1 VRVAGE
7 AYGATVAKRRLA
19 HALLDWRKR
28 TGDTANQVCDR
39 LTWGRGKV
47 GRFEANQ
54 WVRPEMSD
62 VRDLLRHYRVPA
74 EDAAELESWA
84 QLARQRAWW
93 REYGDVFDSV
103 EFPGFEAD
111 AARIS
116 VYMPLVLPGLVQTP
130 DYIDAHMS
138 AGSREPGWRERSR
151 EARLRRQ
158 RILDRDDG
166 TAPELHAVITEAS
179 LRYRWGTRSAR
190 RAQISHLAQLAHRP
204 GVDLRLLRFIDGPH
218 PGMSSL
224 INIFEFPDERDQ
236 TMVFLENDVS
246 IQEAPA
252 QDVTA
257 YVDIFRSISSVALD
271 PDGTREYLDR
281 MAKNAD

>member
-1 VRVAGE
+1 MAGE
-7 AYGATVAKRRLA
+7 AYGATVAKRRLSR
-19 HALLDWRKR
+19 ALSDWRKH

-62 VRDLLRHYRVPA
+62 VRDLLRHYQVPEQDGA
-74 EDAAELESWA
+74 QLESWA

-93 REYGDVFDSV
+93 REYGDVFDSA

-130 DYIDAHMS
+130 EYIDAHMS

-158 RILDRDDG
+158 LILDREGDA
-166 TAPELHAVITEAS
+166 APTLHAVITEAS
-179 LRYRWGTRSAR
+179 LRYRWGTRAAR
-190 RAQISHLAQLAHRP
+190 RAQISHLAQLGRRP
-204 GVDLRLLRFIDGPH
+204 GVDLRLLRFVDGPH
-218 PGMSSL
+218 PGMSTL
-224 INIFEFPDERDQ
+224 MNIFEFPDERDES
-236 TMVFLENDVS
+236 MVFLENDVS

-257 YVDIFRSISSVALD
+257 YVGIFRAISSVALD
-271 PDGTREYLDR
+271 PTGTQEYLDR
-281 MAKNAD
+281 LAKTAD